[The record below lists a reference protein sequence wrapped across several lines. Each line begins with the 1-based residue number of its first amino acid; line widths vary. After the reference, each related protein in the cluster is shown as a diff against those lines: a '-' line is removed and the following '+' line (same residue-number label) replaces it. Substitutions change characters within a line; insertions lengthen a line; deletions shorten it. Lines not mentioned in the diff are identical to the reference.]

1 MNMDV
6 TQSIISDLWPLYVSG
21 DASAD
26 TRSLVEAFLA
36 ADPAFASML
45 RETSSAHLGIAGG
58 PALPP
63 DHELRTLS
71 KIKRRLWGYA
81 WLLQLA
87 ILFSCF
93 AFGRI
98 VSDTS
103 WDVSP
108 RNFIIMA
115 SIAGVFWIAFFVT
128 LIRNRARILL
138 VTPGRRRHG

>member
-6 TQSIISDLWPLYVSG
+6 THSVISDLWPLYTSG
-21 DASAD
+21 EASPE
-26 TRSLVEAFLA
+26 TRTLVEAFLA
-36 ADPAFASML
+36 SDPGFARTLQESHGMML
-45 RETSSAHLGIAGG
+45 GTSSG
-58 PALPP
+58 PVLPP
-63 DHELRTLS
+63 DHELQTLA
-71 KIKRRLWGYA
+71 KIKRGLRGYP

-87 ILFSCF
+87 ILFSAM

-115 SIAGVFWIAFFVT
+115 SFAAVFWIAFFAS
-128 LIRNRARILL
+128 LIRNRARIL
-138 VTPGRRRHG
+138 VVSSKRNSR